1 MSQDGDIVE
10 AKLQK
15 CDLAPKDRKR
25 IQDAVN
31 MYYNLHVKHNKDET
45 LVELA
50 RWTLFA
56 KILKNSLDSNLGRG
70 CLVPEH
76 GVQDLMAS
84 TAVCGA
90 RLHWESVLCYPQ
102 LSAVVLGPAVA
113 LLAAED
119 WPAYSAQAE
128 DKVPID
134 LDTYKS
140 KITRLLGEVPV
151 YAVTDPSGSPVLEDV
166 EQRLGRF
173 YMDPDD
179 ASAALR
185 RVNTGSKNLE
195 VRKLALSD
203 VFVSIVIFGK
213 AEELGGQFQLAAAA
227 PDLRAASKRLGVESL
242 GQPGQVPLFLCPSLE
257 VERFDNEATAGS
269 SVDRVPAFLHE
280 DLIPA
285 VPGLGL
291 EVSIS

>member
-1 MSQDGDIVE
+1 M
-10 AKLQK
+10 
-15 CDLAPKDRKR
+15 
-25 IQDAVN
+25 
-31 MYYNLHVKHNKDET
+31 
-45 LVELA
+45 
-50 RWTLFA
+50 
-56 KILKNSLDSNLGRG
+56 
-70 CLVPEH
+70 
-76 GVQDLMAS
+76 
-84 TAVCGA
+84 
-90 RLHWESVLCYPQ
+90 
-102 LSAVVLGPAVA
+102 GPAVA

-119 WPAYSAQAE
+119 WPAYSARAE
-128 DKVPID
+128 DKTPID

-203 VFVSIVIFGK
+203 VFVPIVIFGK

-227 PDLRAASKRLGVESL
+227 PDLRAASKRLGVDSL

-257 VERFDNEATAGS
+257 VERFDNEATTGS
-269 SVDRVPAFLHE
+269 SADRVPAFLHE
-280 DLIPA
+280 ADLLTALGRANLKGEEAEIVVTTLQRVAADLARPSESA
-285 VPGLGL
+285 ASQVLVVANLAEIGLDRKS
-291 EVSIS
+291 VV